1 MWGDMKR
8 MYNIL
13 STNVDNLLILIMFDS
28 NVPEWHYIDV
38 EHKIMYW
45 MYPTHWISRCGPS
58 CPPPSCSPSV
68 KFIWT
73 IFLLKSSNNS
83 AEFWLFWHNNNFY
96 YGLPNYLAN
105 FYFPGGCLLAVGEQN
120 GTLVNSWM
128 AVKLTLEPDYFDEAG
143 NRQQPRAGAGA
154 VSGEA
159 EGRWLRFVL
168 VCSLTDLCHLEMM
181 TSVTPSSASCIR
193 GWTWTHLQPNNGRS
207 LFDIIPFDL
216 VII

>member
-1 MWGDMKR
+1 MQ
-8 MYNIL
+8 NF
-13 STNVDNLLILIMFDS
+13 DN
-28 NVPEWHYIDV
+28 
-38 EHKIMYW
+38 
-45 MYPTHWISRCGPS
+45 
-58 CPPPSCSPSV
+58 
-68 KFIWT
+68 
-73 IFLLKSSNNS
+73 
-83 AEFWLFWHNNNFY
+83 LFWHNSNFY

-168 VCSLTDLCHLEMM
+168 VSSLTDLCHLEMM
-181 TSVTPSSASCIR
+181 TSVTR
-193 GWTWTHLQPNNGRS
+193 DHGHLVSEAGHE
-207 LFDIIPFDL
+207 FI
-216 VII
+216 

>member
-1 MWGDMKR
+1 MCSIRSCNDCIQLTGSQDAAPR
-8 MYNIL
+8 
-13 STNVDNLLILIMFDS
+13 VLL
-28 NVPEWHYIDV
+28 PQA
-38 EHKIMYW
+38 
-45 MYPTHWISRCGPS
+45 
-58 CPPPSCSPSV
+58 PPPSSSSEQYFCLNLA
-68 KFIWT
+68 T
-73 IFLLKSSNNS
+73 IVQNFDY
-83 AEFWLFWHNNNFY
+83 LFWHNSNFY

-143 NRQQPRAGAGA
+143 NRQQPGAGAGAGA

-181 TSVTPSSASCIR
+181 TSVTRDHRHFVSEAGQSGHEFIC
-193 GWTWTHLQPNNGRS
+193 N
-207 LFDIIPFDL
+207 
-216 VII
+216 